1 MPGRNNIS
9 VTNAPVL
16 DKIIKGYMPGDQQF
30 IHSSLFPTLNVTSRT
45 GDIKSAGTEFLR
57 IGSKLIVGRAK
68 TPEITVSLSHAAGW
82 ACKKNGAKIMVLQ
95 EDGEQFNQQDW
106 MTGMSDA
113 RTMYAKMVKTNL
125 MIAREKEAADALTST
140 GVITNNTTLA
150 GSSQWSDYSNS
161 DPVAIFK
168 TARATVRTECG
179 REPNVAYMGWEVGEV
194 LRYHPKL
201 IKMLNSSSDTA
212 KLDGL
217 DDKQL
222 ARVLKVDKVLIGSV
236 QYESAKEGQTSVM
249 TDIWGKDFGMLYV
262 NPNPTPEVFEFSFG
276 YNFQMEDIVT
286 DYWGV
291 KDPKNAQFVRSQY
304 DRDQLILKS
313 TAAFLVKSSVA

>member
-30 IHSSLFPTLNVTSRT
+30 IHSELFPTIKVTSRT

-57 IGSKLIVGRAK
+57 VGSKLIVGRAK
-68 TPEITVSLSHAAGW
+68 TPEITVSLSHASGW
-82 ACKKNGAKIMVLQ
+82 ACKKNGAKIMILQ
-95 EDGEQFNQQDW
+95 EDGEQFNQQDY
-106 MTGMSDA
+106 MAGMSDA

-125 MIAREKEAADALTST
+125 MIAREKEAADSLTST
-140 GVITNNTTLA
+140 GVITNNVTLS
-150 GSSQWSDYSNS
+150 GSDQWSDEANS
-161 DPVAIFK
+161 DPVAVFK
-168 TARATVRTECG
+168 EARSTVRSACG
-179 REPNVAYMGWEVGEV
+179 REPNIAYMGWEVAET
-194 LRYHPKL
+194 LRFHPRL
-201 IKMLNSSSDTA
+201 MQMLNVSSDTA

-222 ARVLKVDKVLIGSV
+222 ARVLKVNKVLIGSV
-236 QYESAKEGQTSVM
+236 QYESAAEGQTSSM
-249 TDIWGKDFGMLYV
+249 ANIWGKDFGMLYV

-276 YNFQMEDIVT
+276 YNFQLEDIVT
-286 DYWGV
+286 DYWDV

-304 DRDQLILKS
+304 DRDQLILKA
-313 TAAFLVKSSVA
+313 TAGFLVKSAVA